1 MRSTFRHM
9 PRFPASLA
17 ALLTALALFALAL
30 RPALAHPHVWIE
42 AAVELRFDEG
52 AVTEVEIDW
61 AFDPFFS
68 MTLLEDFDLDGDG
81 RFDEY
86 ETGLMLDQVGPNLAI
101 LNWFTHAEIGF
112 DQLKIDEVENFRAVE
127 RDGVVHFQFT
137 VPLPQPVNPR
147 EERFVLGLFD
157 QTFFVAFRIRDDNGV
172 EMSSAPEGCRAL
184 QDVSTGPMTEW
195 GAVIYDSVEV
205 SCG

>member
-1 MRSTFRHM
+1 M
-9 PRFPASLA
+9 PCLPACLA
-17 ALLTALALFALAL
+17 ALIAALALFAHAP

-42 AAVELRFDEG
+42 AAVELHFDG
-52 AVTEVEIDW
+52 DAVTELEIDW

-81 RFDEY
+81 RFDDY

-112 DQLKIDEVENFRAVE
+112 DQLKVEEVENFRAVE
-127 RDGVVHFQFT
+127 RDGAVHFRFT
-137 VPLPQPVNPR
+137 IPLPQPVNPR
-147 EERFVLGLFD
+147 KERFVLGLFD
-157 QTFFVAFRIRDDNGV
+157 QTFFVAFRIRDDDGV
-172 EMSSAPEGCRAL
+172 DMTGAPQGCRAL

-205 SCG
+205 LCG